1 MIKPKLAEQEDLD
14 WEIAIFNLK
23 KVLDESGDHL
33 VTKDPAEA
41 TLVNLHEFRCAG
53 SCSRP

>member
-1 MIKPKLAEQEDLD
+1 MIKPKLAEEEDLD

-23 KVLDESGDHL
+23 EVLDESGDHL
-33 VTKDPAEA
+33 ATKDLAEA
-41 TLVNLHEFRCAG
+41 TLVNLHEFHCAV